1 MGNILDN
8 HQRKATDILLEIESK
23 LDKMMN
29 VYKTLSF
36 DIKILSNKLNS
47 ITNTNNNLHNDTKH
61 LVEIKQEDTLPI
73 EISPE
78 VSRRTSRP
86 ENYSV
91 SSADTNVVVPSSP
104 VTKNVIANSTNDA
117 ENEDAYSFKEFKKSE
132 PNLSSNVTIVQRIVD
147 KNGKSLFLA
156 DVEVINPQDNS
167 VKFKTRTNASG
178 KWEAQV
184 PPGNYNVMIKKREAL
199 TKGKIEVTQTIN
211 VDGNESLLNLDMLII
226 K

>member
-1 MGNILDN
+1 MDN

-47 ITNTNNNLHNDTKH
+47 ITNTNNLHNDTKH

-91 SSADTNVVVPSSP
+91 SSADTNVVVPSLP
-104 VTKNVIANSTNDA
+104 AVKNVVNNNINNVTNDV
-117 ENEDAYSFKEFKKSE
+117 ENEDAYSFKEFKRSE

-156 DVEVINPQDNS
+156 DVEIINPQDNS

-211 VDGNESLLNLDMLII
+211 VDGNESLLNLDMLIV